1 MKIKKGRSLQRQMGN
16 TQINSKSPGR
26 WHYIARL
33 ALCLQNPSTYH
44 TNDKSGS
51 VLRLLLGIWAEPAQ
65 LQAVIMAIAACLDEV
80 WQCPAQD
87 PQFCAVRGSCCAS
100 ASGQPARWDAGL
112 LNHAKSKIRG
122 MAETPPN
129 NILYLP
135 LTQLQ
140 TQLFWSNL
148 HSWITQTHSGTLV

>member
-1 MKIKKGRSLQRQMGN
+1 MGN

-65 LQAVIMAIAACLDEV
+65 LQAVIMAIAVCLDEV
-80 WQCPAQD
+80 WPCPAQD

-112 LNHAKSKIRG
+112 LNHAESKIRG
-122 MAETPPN
+122 MAETP
-129 NILYLP
+129 
-135 LTQLQ
+135 Q
-140 TQLFWSNL
+140 TIYCIY
-148 HSWITQTHSGTLV
+148 HSLNSRRSCSGLISIAEWLKHIQAP